1 MSNFTYIIVE
11 GVIDVVLLTR
21 VLRQGYGFT
30 IIDKMSQLPSP
41 AKDWLKEFK
50 WPIGEDISRRA
61 VPAPAILTKE
71 NMTIGLQN
79 GQGLTVIAQKAKN
92 DKERFLRIGWA
103 PSALAVILDADNA
116 PPLARFDEFATL
128 LAELGYPQPH
138 SLDKV
143 VESGGKRSG
152 VFAFPGQGLPGTI
165 EDVLLPLADKRF
177 PALSQYADEYVSGWE
192 QQDEAKTSD
201 DFKEFREPSG
211 HKKARLSAIA
221 AMLKPGKPLNASVED
236 QKWVPDNP
244 RTSAALKPLMDFL
257 DQLLRPWP
265 LTPAQCPLTMD
276 Q

>member
-1 MSNFTYIIVE
+1 MSNFTYIIAE

-21 VLRQGYGFT
+21 VLRQGYGFA
-30 IIDKMSQLPSP
+30 IIDKMSQLPP
-41 AKDWLKEFK
+41 LAADWMKNFT
-50 WPIGEDISRRA
+50 WPVGEDISRRA
-61 VPAPAILTKE
+61 VPAPAILAKG

-79 GQGLTVIAQKAKN
+79 GQGLTVIRRKTKE
-92 DKERFLRIGWA
+92 DEERFFRIGWR
-103 PSALAVILDADNA
+103 PSAWAVILDADND
-116 PPLARFDEFATL
+116 PPSTRFDEFATL
-128 LAELGYPQPH
+128 LAELGYPKPN

-177 PALSQYADEYVSGWE
+177 PVLNQYADEYVSGWE
-192 QQDEAKTSD
+192 QQDEAKTND

-244 RTSAALKPLMDFL
+244 RTCAALKPLMDFL

-265 LTPAQCPLTMD
+265 LTTD